1 MARLVCVCTW
11 AGRWWASSCTST
23 ACWML
28 LCRNRWQLRWYFLKI
43 MCWLNTLETSC
54 GSQVIIPMD
63 DDVTVLNRP
72 VETKYYS
79 PPPDHVHAEAC
90 PVFQLY
96 SMYNTCCIL
105 FIVSQ
110 PERQHPDYLYFRDTT
125 KAMISSSL
133 SSYLSQKTGVFSHQ
147 CCQSIAELRSI
158 LTARHWYSKCGFFRI
173 IFHSLTKYLCN
184 NHENLVSTKA
194 TELSIKALWTFHT
207 ESNNWKWSSNL
218 YQVKFLQISAVL
230 CLNMISCKF
239 CNRSKWGMKRS
250 LTLILYF
257 MIHTSCVRYLS
268 CWESCYWI
276 QHMASIKGCP
286 ARQEER

>member
-1 MARLVCVCTW
+1 MSWIFPIFHPWKVLLHHIWSVSPGEYDPAEIHNAGQLRRHMVRNAKMRRNLTNFSWVDLSLRMRYDDVLDKILMVRLVCVCTW

-28 LCRNRWQLRWYFLKI
+28 LCRNRWQLRWYFLKS

-96 SMYNTCCIL
+96 SMYNICCIL

-125 KAMISSSL
+125 KAMISSPLSVYSL
-133 SSYLSQKTGVFSHQ
+133 PICHRKLEFSATNVSI
-147 CCQSIAELRSI
+147 QSGIEI
-158 LTARHWYSKCGFFRI
+158 
-173 IFHSLTKYLCN
+173 
-184 NHENLVSTKA
+184 
-194 TELSIKALWTFHT
+194 
-207 ESNNWKWSSNL
+207 
-218 YQVKFLQISAVL
+218 
-230 CLNMISCKF
+230 
-239 CNRSKWGMKRS
+239 
-250 LTLILYF
+250 
-257 MIHTSCVRYLS
+257 
-268 CWESCYWI
+268 
-276 QHMASIKGCP
+276 
-286 ARQEER
+286 